1 MEFSI
6 HASVTHELTAR
17 KKTKMQT
24 MGATVTATLGSAEV
38 SKPAKA
44 LGKNK
49 KSFGI
54 PFWCFTGWLG
64 LVLTAA
70 IFGKNLPFANKEV
83 DYLGSALINDG
94 KPWQTF
100 SGTHPLG
107 LDPNGNDWLSAAV
120 VGARN
125 SMIIA
130 FATIA
135 FGFLV
140 GGGLGML
147 AGYRR
152 GRIDSI
158 FTFFTTALL
167 SFPPLLFI
175 LIFLTIFAASVKSGE
190 VAVGLQTS
198 VTKLSLTLGILSIPT
213 LYRVVRASTIQY
225 SSREFVMAARAMG
238 AKPGRVLMREILPNV
253 IKPMAAYG
261 LVAAGTVMVI
271 EGGLSFLG
279 IGVGDTWAW
288 GKMIAQGASGVT
300 LQKAPHVAFVP
311 IIILFVTVMAFNFI
325 GDKLRERL
333 EVKQAGI

>member
-1 MEFSI
+1 
-6 HASVTHELTAR
+6 
-17 KKTKMQT
+17 MQT
-24 MGATVTATLGSAEV
+24 MGAKITATLSGDSAV
-38 SKPAKA
+38 TPPVDILVKPKR
-44 LGKNK
+44 
-49 KSFGI
+49 SFGI
-54 PFWCFTGWLG
+54 PFWMFAGWLG
-64 LVLTAA
+64 FVLIAA
-70 IFGKNLPFANKEV
+70 IFGKRLPFANRQV

-100 SGTHPLG
+100 SSSHPFG
-107 LDPNGNDWLSAAV
+107 LDPNGNDWLSAIIT
-120 VGARN
+120 GARN

-158 FTFFTTALL
+158 LIFFTTALL

-175 LIFLTIFAASVKSGE
+175 LIFLTIFAASVKSDG

-198 VTKLSLTLGILSIPT
+198 VLKLSLTLGILSIPI
-213 LYRVVRASTIQY
+213 LFRVVRAATIQF
-225 SSREFVMAARAMG
+225 SSREFVTAARAMG

-253 IKPMAAYG
+253 VKPMAAYG
-261 LVAAGTVMVI
+261 LVAAGSVMVI

-279 IGVGDTWAW
+279 IGVGDSWAW

-311 IIILFVTVMAFNFI
+311 IIVLFITVLSFNFI

>member
-1 MEFSI
+1 
-6 HASVTHELTAR
+6 
-17 KKTKMQT
+17 MQT
-24 MGATVTATLGSAEV
+24 MGATVAATLGTSESGAKSV
-38 SKPAKA
+38 GLKKPKR
-44 LGKNK
+44 
-49 KSFGI
+49 SFGL
-54 PFWCFTGWLG
+54 PFWGFITWIG
-64 LVLTAA
+64 LILVAA
-70 IFGKNLPFANKEV
+70 IFGKRLPFADKDV

-100 SGTHPLG
+100 SWTHPLG
-107 LDPNGNDWLSAAV
+107 LDPNGNDWLSAIV

-130 FATIA
+130 FATIV

-140 GGGLGML
+140 GGGLGMI

-152 GRIDSI
+152 GRIDAI
-158 FTFFTTALL
+158 LTFFTTALL

-175 LIFLTIFAASVKSGE
+175 LIFLTIFAASVKSDG

-213 LYRVVRASTIQY
+213 LFRVVRASTIQY
-225 SSREFVMAARAMG
+225 ASREFVMAARAMG
-238 AKPGRVLMREILPNV
+238 AKPGRILMREILPNV
-253 IKPMAAYG
+253 VKPMAAYG
-261 LVAAGTVMVI
+261 LVAAGSVMVI
-271 EGGLSFLG
+271 EGALSFLG
-279 IGVGDTWAW
+279 IGVGDGWAW

-300 LQKAPHVAFVP
+300 LQKAPHVAFIP
-311 IIILFVTVMAFNFI
+311 IIILFVTVLAFNFI